1 MKDAPVA
8 IMQFS
13 LVTPQKGNEAK
24 IENLLQALDALFAQA
39 KGYVLGL
46 RFSGMNA
53 APELGRIFVWETQE
67 AAEEAVGSREASVIL
82 SRLKGLAEAEPL
94 EQSYEL
100 QGYALKPR

>member
-1 MKDAPVA
+1 MA
-8 IMQFS
+8 IMQLS
-13 LVTPQKGNEAK
+13 IVTPREGNGAK

-46 RFSGMNA
+46 RFSGMGNA
-53 APELGRIFVWETQE
+53 QELGRIFVWESQE

-82 SRLKGLAEAEPL
+82 SRLKELAEADPL